1 MTDRPWVD
9 VRVRVWVR
17 ARAKVRFRVCRVRV
31 RARVRVRLTWVE
43 LKKMPLGGAF
53 RKRCGRAA
61 STPEMKAMVFSC

>member
-1 MTDRPWVD
+1 MGLGSGSGLGL
-9 VRVRVWVR
+9 VRV
-17 ARAKVRFRVCRVRV
+17 
-31 RARVRVRLTWVE
+31 TWVE

>member
-1 MTDRPWVD
+1 MTDRPWVE

>member
-1 MTDRPWVD
+1 MRARVRVG
-9 VRVRVWVR
+9 VRVRVEV
-17 ARAKVRFRVCRVRV
+17 
-31 RARVRVRLTWVE
+31 RVRVRLTWVE